1 MSKPLLLF
9 LSTDARA
16 ATAVEQFR
24 QVFGLFAGSY
34 NPVAKSPNAVTD
46 TEVSAA
52 ARVIVWDETLKARFP
67 NAEVWPDGNPAPKLA
82 QLLAEL
88 MGGGKAYL
96 PPPQGPPPKPKSLG
110 TVKLGRETAGRK
122 GKGVTVIWELNL
134 YEEGLKDLCTRLKN
148 RCGSGGTVKDGRI
161 EIQGDHRDT
170 IQTELEKIGYKVK
183 RSGG

>member
-1 MSKPLLLF
+1 MKPLLLF
-9 LSTDARA
+9 IDHGPRA
-16 ATAVEQFR
+16 AQAVEQFR

-34 NPVAKSPNAVTD
+34 NPVAKAPDAVTD
-46 TEVSAA
+46 TEVSAS
-52 ARVIVWDETLKARFP
+52 ARVVVWDAALKERFP

-96 PPPQGPPPKPKSLG
+96 PPPPGPPPKPKSLG
-110 TVKLGRETAGRK
+110 TVKVGRETAGRR
-122 GKGVTVIWELNL
+122 GKGVTLVWELNL
-134 YEEGLKDLCTRLKN
+134 NEDGLKELCTKLKN
-148 RCGSGGTVKDGRI
+148 KCGSGGTVKDGKI

-170 IQTELEKIGYKVK
+170 VTAELEKMGYKVK

>member
-1 MSKPLLLF
+1 MKPLLLF
-9 LSTDARA
+9 IAADARG
-16 ATAVEQFR
+16 TQAVEQFR

-34 NPVAKSPNAVTD
+34 NPVAKAPDTAID

-52 ARVIVWDETLKARFP
+52 ARVVIWDESLKARFP
-67 NAEVWPDGNPAPKLA
+67 KAEVWPEGNPAPQLA

-96 PPPQGPPPKPKSLG
+96 PPPPGPPPKPKSLG
-110 TVKLGRETAGRK
+110 TVKIGRETAGRK

-134 YEEGLKDLCTRLKN
+134 SDDALKELCTRLKN

-170 IQTELEKIGYKVK
+170 IQAELEKIGYKVK